1 MALFGSS
8 ESKNLA
14 EVFPPGTPFRLVQ
27 AWIQGVTES
36 PMGGVRTL
44 GRVVVSP
51 VEQAENE
58 LEFGVWGSLAEQIRR
73 IEAGELPVIVTLD
86 NATGY
91 WQFAPHGQ
99 RGNGTVEHID
109 HEGVVVEED
118 VPLTAIPEAHLDLD
132 GGESDNPTPVPPMAA
147 PAGTPIDDSHA
158 MKAPPLPTAMPAKPR
173 PIDDAQVFDPR
184 GEPGGAGDDTPIN
197 Q

>member
-1 MALFGSS
+1 MALFQDN

-14 EVFPPGTPFRLVQ
+14 EIFPPGVPFRLTQ

-36 PMGGVRTL
+36 PMGGVRSL
-44 GRVVVSP
+44 GKVVVSA
-51 VEQAENE
+51 VEQPEVE

-73 IEAGELPVIVTLD
+73 IEAGELPQIVTLD
-86 NATGY
+86 NGAGY

-99 RGNGTVEHID
+99 RGQGTVEVID
-109 HEGVVVEED
+109 HEGAVIEED

-132 GGESDNPTPVPPMAA
+132 GGESDNPTPVPPLAT
-147 PAGTPIDDSHA
+147 PVGTPLDEGHA
-158 MKAPPLPTAMPAKPR
+158 MKAPPIPPPATPKAR

-184 GEPGGAGDDTPIN
+184 GEPGGAPDDTPIN

>member
-1 MALFGSS
+1 MALFDQN

-14 EVFPPGTPFRLVQ
+14 EIFPPGVPFRLVQ
-27 AWIQGVTES
+27 AWIQGVSEA

-44 GRVVVSP
+44 GKVVVSE
-51 VEQAENE
+51 VENAEVE

-86 NATGY
+86 NSAGF

-99 RGNGTVEHID
+99 RGQGTVEHID
-109 HEGVVVEED
+109 HEGAVIEED

-132 GGESDNPTPVPPMAA
+132 NGESDAPTPVPPLAA

-158 MKAPPLPTAMPAKPR
+158 MKAPPLPPAAVPKAR

-184 GEPGGAGDDTPIN
+184 GEPGQPAGDTPIN
-197 Q
+197 R

>member
-1 MALFGSS
+1 MALFGDN

-14 EVFPPGTPFRLVQ
+14 EIFPPGTPFRLTQ
-27 AWIQGVTES
+27 AWIQGVAES

-44 GRVVVSP
+44 GKVVVSE
-51 VEQAENE
+51 VENPEVE

-86 NATGY
+86 NSAGF

-99 RGNGTVEHID
+99 RGMGTVETID
-109 HEGVVVEED
+109 HEGEVVEED

-147 PAGTPIDDSHA
+147 PAGTLIDDSHA
-158 MKAPPLPTAMPAKPR
+158 MKAPPLPTAAPAKPR
-173 PIDDAQVFDPR
+173 PIDEAQTFDPR
-184 GEPGGAGDDTPIN
+184 GEGGDTPIN
-197 Q
+197 G